1 MYVLLIIAIYSDS
14 CVEKTLI
21 YYPHITKKCDICDM
35 IQIETIFDILV
46 KGFIIGV
53 VVSAPLGPVGVLCI
67 QRTLNKGR
75 WYGFVT
81 GLGASLSDIA
91 YALLTG
97 YGMSFVFDYI
107 NKNIFYLQLLGSVML
122 LLFFFFF
129 FRSNPVQS
137 IRPASSSK
145 GSYFHNFITAFFV
158 TLSNPL
164 IIFLFI
170 GLFARFAF
178 VQPGVL
184 VFEEITGYL
193 AIAIGALT
201 WWLGIT
207 YFVNKVYPKLG
218 FDETH
223 FMDDFDETN
232 ILREYITDQELY
244 DGIIDRYENRKN
256 NEKLYIM
263 GITMQN
269 HGGYGTRYDNFDQE
283 VYKLGDSYTDGN
295 QYLSLI
301 HESDKAFKNLITYF
315 QNVDDPVEIVFFGDH
330 QPGLYSEFIKLI
342 NGKGTS
348 GLSED
353 EIEKLYTVP
362 FYIWTNY
369 ETEAKTVDITSLNYL
384 STMTLERA
392 NIDLPAYNQFLADMM
407 EVVPAINS
415 RGYYSKTAGGF
426 LHIDEATGEE
436 AEWIKNYNILQYNS
450 MFDEKNK
457 SSLFFPYIK

>member
-1 MYVLLIIAIYSDS
+1 MFSICVLLVIAIYSDS

-21 YYPHITKKCDICDM
+21 SYPRLIKKCDICGM
-35 IQIETIFDILV
+35 IQIETIFDIIV

-107 NKNIFYLQLLGSVML
+107 NKNIFYLQLLGSIML
-122 LLFFFFF
+122 LLFGIYT

-137 IRPASSSK
+137 IRPASSNK

-178 VQPGVL
+178 VQPGVV

-193 AIAIGALT
+193 AIASGALV

-207 YFVNKVYPKLG
+207 YFVNKVRTKFNLRG
-218 FDETH
+218 IW
-223 FMDDFDETN
+223 
-232 ILREYITDQELY
+232 IL
-244 DGIIDRYENRKN
+244 NRVIGSIVM
-256 NEKLYIM
+256 LVSVAGLIY
-263 GITMQN
+263 
-269 HGGYGTRYDNFDQE
+269 TRY
-283 VYKLGDSYTDGN
+283 
-295 QYLSLI
+295 
-301 HESDKAFKNLITYF
+301 
-315 QNVDDPVEIVFFGDH
+315 
-330 QPGLYSEFIKLI
+330 
-342 NGKGTS
+342 
-348 GLSED
+348 
-353 EIEKLYTVP
+353 
-362 FYIWTNY
+362 
-369 ETEAKTVDITSLNYL
+369 
-384 STMTLERA
+384 
-392 NIDLPAYNQFLADMM
+392 
-407 EVVPAINS
+407 
-415 RGYYSKTAGGF
+415 
-426 LHIDEATGEE
+426 
-436 AEWIKNYNILQYNS
+436 
-450 MFDEKNK
+450 
-457 SSLFFPYIK
+457 